1 MSPCTH
7 PTECSRFPIA
17 LAMAELPLGAHLV
30 TPRKGYTHHAI
41 YVGGGR
47 VVHYAGLCRLLHR
60 GPVEEVTLQCF
71 EAGRGYRVLE
81 TPLHEME
88 ARDVVQRARSRL
100 GENRY
105 RILSNN
111 CEHFCA
117 WCLHGNGRSA
127 QVERLLHPGRRL
139 ARIATRALGGVME
152 QLRPQGRRD
161 LVTQARDS
169 SLIGA

>member
-1 MSPCTH
+1 MSRH
-7 PTECSRFPIA
+7 AHDAEISRLPISVA
-17 LAMAELPLGAHLV
+17 TDELPLGAHLV

-60 GPVEEVTLQCF
+60 GPVEEVTLECF
-71 EAGRGYRVLE
+71 EAGRGYRVLDV
-81 TPLHEME
+81 PRPG
-88 ARDVVQRARSRL
+88 AQACDVVQRARSRL

-111 CEHFCA
+111 CEHFCE

-127 QVERLLHPGRRL
+127 QIERLLYPGRRL
-139 ARIATRALGGVME
+139 ARVATRALGSVMG
-152 QLRPQGRRD
+152 QLQPQRRRE
-161 LVTQARDS
+161 LVTQV
-169 SLIGA
+169 